1 MEDPMTLPT
10 QSTHGTTSQRVAEAL
25 RAEILGGGMPPGTR
39 IRQEEIAAQLGAS
52 RLPVREA
59 LRILEADGLV
69 TLVANTGAWVAK
81 LSPAECEEIYQ
92 IRERVEPLLLRYAAP
107 LLGEEE
113 FRTLEELAARMEAS
127 ADLEEF
133 LRLDREF
140 HLISYCTAETGML
153 GDLVHRL
160 WNTTQH
166 YRRAFAIS
174 LDDRSRRV
182 LHDEHHMITAAL
194 RDGDVT
200 GAERA
205 LEGHIRRTRRGLSQ
219 HPELFQTLTD

>member
-1 MEDPMTLPT
+1 VTLT
-10 QSTHGTTSQRVAEAL
+10 AQNTHGTTSRRVANEL
-25 RAEILGGGMPPGTR
+25 RAEILGGRMPPGTR

-52 RLPVREA
+52 RVPVREA

-81 LSPAECEEIYQ
+81 LSLAECEEIYQ

-107 LLGEEE
+107 GLGEDELGS
-113 FRTLEELAARMEAS
+113 LEALADRMEAS
-127 ADLEEF
+127 PDVEDF

-140 HLISYCTAETGML
+140 HLLSYSTAETGVL

-174 LDDRSRRV
+174 LDDRSRRIV
-182 LHDEHHMITAAL
+182 HDEHHMITAAL
-194 RDGDVT
+194 GDADVT
-200 GAERA
+200 GAERV
-205 LEGHIRRTRRGLSQ
+205 LEGHIRRTRLGLSD
-219 HPELFQTLTD
+219 HPEVFHSLAD